1 MISINTLF
9 SFRWAS
15 IFNLCVLAL
24 KELNTAIKINKEK
37 NAVIRWSLDTI
48 YFINGNFKNSND
60 IIKVYIE
67 VAIISL
73 NIYLLIIFSSFFLGG
88 SFIYSILGTS

>member
-1 MISINTLF
+1 MY
-9 SFRWAS
+9 
-15 IFNLCVLAL
+15 C
-24 KELNTAIKINKEK
+24 
-37 NAVIRWSLDTI
+37 
-48 YFINGNFKNSND
+48 INGNFKNSND